1 MKANKVIYGNIYTVD
16 KKNPKAVAL
25 AISDGKFVY
34 VGDEEGVKEYIDKDT
49 EEIRYDK
56 GIILP
61 GFGEGHGHI
70 APGGTEALFFV
81 HLSPMG
87 TLKNILQR

>member
-34 VGDEEGVKEYIDKDT
+34 VGDEEGVKEYIDKD
-49 EEIRYDK
+49 K
-56 GIILP
+56 GIY
-61 GFGEGHGHI
+61 
-70 APGGTEALFFV
+70 
-81 HLSPMG
+81 
-87 TLKNILQR
+87 